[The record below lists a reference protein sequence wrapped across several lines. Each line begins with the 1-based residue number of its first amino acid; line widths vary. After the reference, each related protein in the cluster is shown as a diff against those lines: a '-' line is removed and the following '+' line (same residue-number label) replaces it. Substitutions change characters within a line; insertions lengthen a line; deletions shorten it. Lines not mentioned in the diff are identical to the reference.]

1 MADEEPETRPARGES
16 TRGPATTDVTPR
28 HAPPDKV
35 LKPDVRNG
43 VALATAAIV
52 FAFTVLSGF
61 AIHAAASFDGGQ
73 PGTTAPADP
82 IHEYQDPPAAPRVLE
97 PGEHTDLG
105 LAPAATQPRA
115 DTDAIRTAPPAGH
128 RSRLPAGPTAD
139 RLAGTPFPMD
149 CEDAGTTITNVL
161 TDPGGPT
168 VVQVTC
174 AAGSGSPPGALYA
187 YATDDGDTPR
197 LVATL
202 LTADP
207 DRLVRDVTRDGA
219 TITAHTLGWSDP
231 QGPRCCPDT
240 TEVLRWHVDFTGA
253 TRL

>member
-1 MADEEPETRPARGES
+1 MADEDPENRPARGAR
-16 TRGPATTDVTPR
+16 TRGLATTDMAPG

-35 LKPDVRNG
+35 HKPDVRNG
-43 VALATAAIV
+43 VALAAVAIV
-52 FAFTVLSGF
+52 FTLAVLSGL
-61 AIHAAASFDGGQ
+61 AIRAAASFDGGQ
-73 PGTTAPADP
+73 PGTTAPADH
-82 IHEYQDPPAAPRVLE
+82 IHHHQDPPAAPRVLD

-105 LAPAATQPRA
+105 LASAATEQGRQVEPV
-115 DTDAIRTAPPAGH
+115 RTAPLADH
-128 RSRLPAGPTAD
+128 RGRLQAGPTAD
-139 RLAGTPFPMD
+139 RLADTAFPID
-149 CEDAGTTITNVL
+149 CPDTGTTITDVL
-161 TDPGGPT
+161 TDPDGPT

-187 YATDDGDTPR
+187 YAADDRGTPR

-207 DRLVRDVTRDGA
+207 DRLVGELTRDGD

-240 TEVLRWHVDFTGA
+240 TEVLYWHVDFTGA
-253 TRL
+253 RSL